1 MFLYSLPQV
10 IVLQMAMH
18 LLTIFLL
25 LSTLACA
32 VWGYNFDTL
41 VPTIV
46 DSGIGS
52 GNGFGF
58 SMTQHE
64 FSNGTK
70 V

>member
-1 MFLYSLPQV
+1 MHQLSLS
-10 IVLQMAMH
+10 
-18 LLTIFLL
+18 LL
-25 LSTLACA
+25 LCTLSCA

-46 DSGIGS
+46 ESGIGS
-52 GNGFGF
+52 GDGFGF

-64 FSNGTK
+64 FSDGRK

>member
-1 MFLYSLPQV
+1 
-10 IVLQMAMH
+10 MAIH
-18 LLTIFLL
+18 RAAQCLL
-25 LSTLACA
+25 LFMLSCV

-46 DSGIGS
+46 TSGVGS
-52 GNGFGF
+52 SDGFGF

-64 FSNGTK
+64 FSDGRK